1 MQVAGSGN
9 LKWHKPRL
17 VAALA
22 SRSGP
27 PHDGHMT
34 GRTDRASRR
43 ISAPPEA
50 IYRAL
55 TDPETR
61 IRWLPPTGMTARLE
75 HFDLRVGGGYR
86 MVLTFADPAGGTGK
100 STADSDVVEATF
112 VDLVE
117 GERIAEEVEFES
129 DDPAF
134 AGTMTM
140 TWQLT
145 PLADATEVS
154 IVATGV
160 PVGIEPADHATG
172 MQSSLDNLA
181 ACVESA

>member
-1 MQVAGSGN
+1 MAGSGDVE
-9 LKWHKPRL
+9 WHKATL

-27 PHDGHMT
+27 PHDGQMS
-34 GRTDRASRR
+34 GRTDAESRQ
-43 ISAPPEA
+43 IAAPTDA

-55 TDPETR
+55 TDPQAR
-61 IRWLPPTGMTARLE
+61 IQWLPPQGMTAQLE
-75 HFDLRVGGGYR
+75 RYDLRVGGGYR
-86 MVLTFADPAGGTGK
+86 MVLTLADPSSGAGKT
-100 STADSDVVEATF
+100 TADSDVVEGTF
-112 VDLVE
+112 VELVE
-117 GERIAEEVEFES
+117 GERVVETTEFES

-145 PLADATEVS
+145 PVAEGTEVS

-160 PVGIEPADHATG
+160 PTGIDPADHATG
-172 MQSSLDNLA
+172 MQSSLANLA
-181 ACVESA
+181 AYVEG